1 LHPYAG
7 IPLHFLKIIAV
18 EKHTIRSKTMEF
30 KECMTAL
37 GEELKG
43 PHKFSDDG
51 EEWEIEIPL
60 AEERK
65 QIIKAYMFQEMEQ
78 DILRIYSIVGER
90 KKFTDNQLISTL
102 ELNIS
107 LLYGAFALFAGNL
120 VLTTTIPADAPRE
133 KAAAIIHYV
142 ARMAD
147 SYELMNIGLDKN

>member
-1 LHPYAG
+1 
-7 IPLHFLKIIAV
+7 
-18 EKHTIRSKTMEF
+18 MEF

-43 PHKFSDDG
+43 PYKFSDDG
-51 EEWEIEIPL
+51 EEWEIEISL
-60 AEERK
+60 EEERK
-65 QIIKAYMFQEMEQ
+65 QIIKAYMFQEMDQ
-78 DILRIYSIVGER
+78 DMLRIYSNVGEK

-107 LLYGAFALFAGNL
+107 LLYGAFALFAGDL

-147 SYELMNIGLDKN
+147 SYERMNIGLDKN